1 MEESSELGSE
11 CPDRGRPGRLI
22 LGEWR
27 WPQPSGIHPSCRPI
41 FAGGFEWFSRLG
53 KIENAL
59 RSHRVK
65 LGALDG
71 RMAAKACGIL
81 LRAVVS

>member
-1 MEESSELGSE
+1 MEESSGLGSE
-11 CPDRGRPGRLI
+11 CPDRGRTGRPI

-27 WPQPSGIHPSCRPI
+27 WPQPSGIYPSFWPI
-41 FAGGFEWFSRLG
+41 FAGGLEGLSRLG
-53 KIENAL
+53 KKEKAL

-65 LGALDG
+65 LGTLDG